1 MYYSTNHAFVKK
13 TVSQFER
20 AGCKDALSFFEPAVS
35 FLLRKAAALRSHSDA
50 EPSRRSSESFSKRQ
64 SILTSEN
71 ESKRIPMAIG
81 IDSVFS
87 YKIHMALN
95 AVNV

>member
-50 EPSRRSSESFSKRQ
+50 EPSRRSSES
-64 SILTSEN
+64 
-71 ESKRIPMAIG
+71 KRIPMAIR

-87 YKIHMALN
+87 YKSVVSKPIFSY
-95 AVNV
+95 